1 MVKIAFNSM
10 FLGELRIF
18 SPEQASPSVSSDLHS
33 GSPSGVGG
41 ALGAAN
47 AEGLDSL

>member
-1 MVKIAFNSM
+1 MMRIASNSM
-10 FLGELRIF
+10 FLGELGIF

-33 GSPSGVGG
+33 GSPSGVGS

-47 AEGLDSL
+47 AGGLNSL